1 MVIINQK
8 LLLQPYN
15 DVNQISSHDGSD
27 HDTKKSCLTIHYLH

>member
-8 LLLQPYN
+8 LLLQLHN

-27 HDTKKSCLTIHYLH
+27 HDSKNLCLTMCYLD